1 MKIPDGTIEEIN
13 RNVNIADVV
22 ADYVTLERKGNRY
35 MGLCPFHTEKT
46 PSFSVTPDKN
56 LFYCFGCHKGGNM
69 FTFVME
75 MEHIP
80 FQEAA
85 EKLAQRAGIEL
96 NLDSYTREEQS
107 QRQALSDLYN
117 KLSGSFHYFLTE
129 HSMGGEALGYLKSRG
144 VREEI
149 ISQFNLGF
157 VPQKRTWL
165 YEFLKGKN
173 YSDGFLSQS
182 GLFSRKYP
190 ESSLF
195 NGRLVFPIYNA
206 GGQVIAFGGRSIDGR
221 DPKYINSPET
231 DLFKKRQ
238 ALFGLYQAVKG
249 VQEQKTTVIVEGY
262 FDVLAMFQAGLPY
275 AVAPLGT
282 ALTEEQTRMLH
293 RYANKAILVFD
304 DDAAGVRA
312 VWRGLELMEKTG
324 LETEVAVPKGGKD
337 PADILLNEGSN
348 SLQNML
354 KSKTNGFSFLVGK
367 AIELHGS
374 KDAHAKTMVLESLAP
389 YLKNIE
395 SEVKR
400 EEYVKH
406 LADILH
412 AGTEAVQSDLQ
423 AILQGKRT
431 RKEGQEAITDNKME
445 IGSDLFLMLAV
456 VVNCEYFPR
465 MRQSVDLN
473 ELQSKSARE
482 LYIAL
487 EEAFRDDMLD
497 IDHVIPR
504 IEDQKLQELIF
515 EKAATGEFEL
525 NAESIIRDGINT
537 IRIRSLKQK
546 RDEIIYKMKSMDRNG
561 AHRDVQKELLSEK
574 MFLDEELKRI
584 KEEAQ

>member
-1 MKIPDGTIEEIN
+1 MRIPDGTIEEIN
-13 RNVNIADVV
+13 RNVNIVDVV
-22 ADYVTLERKGNRY
+22 ADYVTLEKKGGRY

-46 PSFSVTPDKN
+46 PSFSVTPEKN

-85 EKLAQRAGIEL
+85 IKLARRAGIEL
-96 NLDSYTREEQS
+96 NLDSSSPEEQS

-117 KLSGSFHYFLTE
+117 KLSGSFQYFLTG

-144 VREEI
+144 VREDI
-149 ISQFNLGF
+149 ILQFNLGF
-157 VPQKRTWL
+157 VPQKRSWL
-165 YEFLKGKN
+165 YNFLRGKN
-173 YSDGFLSQS
+173 YSDEFLSQS
-182 GLFSRKYP
+182 GLFSRRYP

-195 NGRLVFPIYNA
+195 NGRLVFPIYTA

-221 DPKYINSPET
+221 EPKYINSPET
-231 DLFKKRQ
+231 DIFQKRK
-238 ALFGLYQAVKG
+238 ALFGLFQAVKG
-249 VQEQKTTVIVEGY
+249 IQEKKTTVIVEGY

-282 ALTEEQTRMLH
+282 SLTEEQAYMLH

-348 SLQNML
+348 SLHNML

-367 AIELHGS
+367 AVELHGS
-374 KDAHAKTMVLESLAP
+374 KDVHDKTRVLESLAP

-412 AGTEAVQSDLQ
+412 VGTEAVQLDLQ
-423 AILQGKRT
+423 AILQGKKTRT
-431 RKEGQEAITDNKME
+431 EGQEAIRDNKME

-456 VVNCEYFPR
+456 VVNCEYFP
-465 MRQSVDLN
+465 MIRQSIELDD
-473 ELQSKSARE
+473 LQSKAARD

-497 IDHVIPR
+497 IDHVILR

-525 NAESIIRDGINT
+525 NAEAIVRDGINT

-546 RDEIIYKMKSMDRNG
+546 RDEIIYNMKSMDRSG
-561 AHRDVQKELLSEK
+561 AHRNALKELLSEK